1 MYINAYENLKKF
13 VEISLDMYKVSV
25 NIIFDSFIYAFQCL
39 FFIQH
44 ELSTLLYPVLIYMYL
59 ELISN
64 GNYEHAKVIIE
75 KFGPEQEEYHQED
88 ISKISL
94 VTNQIQLNQNELTLA
109 FK

>member
-1 MYINAYENLKKF
+1 MNSIDFRFSVVSIF
-13 VEISLDMYKVSV
+13 VL
-25 NIIFDSFIYAFQCL
+25 
-39 FFIQH
+39 IQH

-75 KFGPEQEEYHQED
+75 KFGPEQEEYHQDD

-94 VTNQIQLNQNELTLA
+94 VTNQIQLNHNELTLA